1 MDFKIERDFKRAP
14 YMVTYFKG
22 QEITKIKPADIIAFY
37 KVRLDNV
44 DKDFGFEI
52 RKDDAGRVI
61 IDSDDTLTEYLYN
74 NGLKTK
80 EINKII
86 ERISLT
92 IHTDFYKD

>member
-1 MDFKIERDFKRAP
+1 
-14 YMVTYFKG
+14 MVTYFKG
-22 QEITKIKPADIIAFY
+22 QEITKIKPVDIMASY
-37 KVRLDNV
+37 NVRLDNV

-61 IDSDDTLTEYLYN
+61 IDSDDTLTEYLYD

-86 ERISLT
+86 EKISLT
-92 IHTDFYKD
+92 IHTDFYKDK